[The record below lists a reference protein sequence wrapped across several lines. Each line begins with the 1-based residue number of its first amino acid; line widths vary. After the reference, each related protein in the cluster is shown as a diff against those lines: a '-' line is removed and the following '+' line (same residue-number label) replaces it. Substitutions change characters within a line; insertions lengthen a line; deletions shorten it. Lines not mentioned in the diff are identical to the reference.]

1 MHFFRLATRILDL
14 AILGSGSTTFQTKIS
29 YIKYPKQD
37 GIASCLDMIIIL
49 INSISSKNWP
59 QYQKGWL
66 LWTMRVLLDNKC
78 LCSYVCRGIYNTRM
92 LIFSPIHY
100 FECWFFFP
108 LLLFHLKGLGA
119 GAKRRY
125 DASASGGFSP
135 CTEFLLNS
143 KQNWLIFRAF
153 FLIL

>member
-59 QYQKGWL
+59 QYPKGWL
-66 LWTMRVLLDNKC
+66 LWTMRVLLDNTC
-78 LCSYVCRGIYNTRM
+78 LCSYVCSVYIIQG
-92 LIFSPIHY
+92 
-100 FECWFFFP
+100 CWFFPPSTISTADFSSPFCCFIWRVWVLARNAAMMRQHRGVTP
-108 LLLFHLKGLGA
+108 LAQNF
-119 GAKRRY
+119 
-125 DASASGGFSP
+125 FWI
-135 CTEFLLNS
+135 LN
-143 KQNWLIFRAF
+143 KIG
-153 FLIL
+153 